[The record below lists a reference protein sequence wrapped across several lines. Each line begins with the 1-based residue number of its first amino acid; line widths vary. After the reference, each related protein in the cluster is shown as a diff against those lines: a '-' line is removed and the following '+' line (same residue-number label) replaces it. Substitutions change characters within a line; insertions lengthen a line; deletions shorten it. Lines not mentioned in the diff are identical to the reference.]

1 MTLNR
6 RLLCAALAG
15 LASGS
20 PWIARAD
27 APPPPPTP
35 TDWSGEKD
43 GVMAHVL
50 VYDGEVRVFRWRNT
64 SLSPSN
70 SRPSPNDRGYTFSF
84 PGGRATLTVTGP
96 QTARITIVDAKGEV
110 SLDLRRD

>member
-6 RLLCAALAG
+6 RLLCAVLALTFV
-15 LASGS
+15 S

-35 TDWSGEKD
+35 TSWSGEKD
-43 GVMAHVL
+43 GIAAHVL
-50 VYDGEVRVFRWRNT
+50 VYDGEVSVFRWRNT

-70 SRPSPNDRGYTFSF
+70 SRPLPNERGFTFSF
-84 PGGRATLTVTGP
+84 PGGRATLMVTGP
-96 QTARITIVDAKGEV
+96 ETARITIVDAKGEV